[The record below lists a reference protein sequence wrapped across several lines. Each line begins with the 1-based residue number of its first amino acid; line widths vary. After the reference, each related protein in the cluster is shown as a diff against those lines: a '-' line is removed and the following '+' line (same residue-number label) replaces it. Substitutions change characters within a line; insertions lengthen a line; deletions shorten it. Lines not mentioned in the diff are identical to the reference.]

1 MPFGHARWLIAT
13 SLLLL
18 LLGSESLSADKKKL
32 ESAVSAVEA
41 NMKTPAGKQYDQKI
55 ATDFPEKYLP
65 GLKAC
70 KQGLPA
76 GAKIDSFDLFIK
88 IKMNGQ
94 VADALVYPE
103 SQFADCARNNLLNGK
118 LSAPPHDDYWVN
130 VHMQMKH

>member
-1 MPFGHARWLIAT
+1 MSIGRARFVVAT

-18 LLGSESLSADKKKL
+18 SLGSELFSADKKQL

-41 NMKTPAGKQYDQKI
+41 NMKTPVGKQYDQKI
-55 ATDFPEKYLP
+55 ANEFLEKYLS

-76 GAKIDSFDLFIK
+76 GAKVDSFDMFIK
-88 IKMNGQ
+88 IKTDGQ
-94 VADALVYPE
+94 VADVLVYPE
-103 SQFADCARNNLLNGK
+103 SQFANCARNTLVNGK
-118 LSAPPHDDYWVN
+118 FSPPPHDDYWVN